1 MTKPPRR
8 RRFRKSMILL
18 FFAVLLAPLAARAT
32 LFAFE
37 DRPLSWRDA
46 DWSSVRALPAATEH
60 PDARVLVLSGHT
72 GGWKGVVATHSWIV
86 IKRANAPTWTR
97 YDVVGWGNPV
107 RVNGWAPDGRWY
119 GTPPT
124 VIADLRG
131 TAAEK
136 LIPRIEASV
145 KDYRWRNAGDYKIW
159 PGPNSNSFV
168 AAVLREIPELR
179 AVLPANAVGRDFRP
193 GFYAGLTD
201 SGTGAELNLW
211 GYAGIKLGWVEGFE
225 INFFSLVVGL
235 DFRNPAIKL
244 PGFGRI
250 GFSPLPV
257 LMPARNS

>member
-1 MTKPPRR
+1 MNSR
-8 RRFRKSMILL
+8 M
-18 FFAVLLAPLAARAT
+18 
-32 LFAFE
+32 
-37 DRPLSWRDA
+37 
-46 DWSSVRALPAATEH
+46 
-60 PDARVLVLSGHT
+60 
-72 GGWKGVVATHSWIV
+72 
-86 IKRANAPTWTR
+86 
-97 YDVVGWGNPV
+97 
-107 RVNGWAPDGRWY
+107 APDGRWY
-119 GTPPT
+119 GTPPS

-131 TAAEK
+131 ANAEK

-193 GFYAGLTD
+193 GFYAGWTD
-201 SGTGAELNLW
+201 SHTGAELNFW

-225 INFFSLVVGL
+225 INFFSLVIGL

-250 GFSPLPV
+250 GFSTLPV